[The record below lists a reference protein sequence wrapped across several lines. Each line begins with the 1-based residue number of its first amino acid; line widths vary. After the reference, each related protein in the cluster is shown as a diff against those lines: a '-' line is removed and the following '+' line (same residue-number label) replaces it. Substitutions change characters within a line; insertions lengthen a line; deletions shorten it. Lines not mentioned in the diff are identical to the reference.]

1 MGNRVQF
8 TPPPK
13 TLKQPTEAD
22 LAAVA
27 NGESLQLLE
36 TWQGS
41 FAGSK
46 LLKAGLLVASNHAAC
61 PTCGRIGPLL
71 WFTFAHRLPV
81 VAISAVQLHEPHSAS
96 ANNA

>member
-13 TLKQPTEAD
+13 TLREPTEAD

-27 NGESLQLLE
+27 AGDSLQLLE

-41 FAGSK
+41 FTGSK
-46 LLKAGLLVASNHAAC
+46 LLKAGPLFHCFVTLVHHS
-61 PTCGRIGPLL
+61 
-71 WFTFAHRLPV
+71 
-81 VAISAVQLHEPHSAS
+81 LH
-96 ANNA
+96 NL